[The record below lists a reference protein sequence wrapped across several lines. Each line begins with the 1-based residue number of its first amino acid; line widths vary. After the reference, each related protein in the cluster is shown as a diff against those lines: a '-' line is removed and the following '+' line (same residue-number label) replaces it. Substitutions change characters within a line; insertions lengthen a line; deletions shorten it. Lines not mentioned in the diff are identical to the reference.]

1 MAYTTIDDPSAYF
14 QTALYTGN
22 AGTNNITF
30 DGNSDMQPNLIW
42 IKERGGT
49 GSHIWVDT
57 VRGISSSSTPF
68 IKSNSTGAEVTN
80 NVNAFV
86 TSSNSDGFSLGADSY
101 FTDVNKNSST
111 YASWNWKAGT
121 SFTND
126 ASATGIGTIDST
138 GSVNQDAGFSIVEW
152 VATGSNA
159 TIKHGLSTAPSM
171 IILKTTSV
179 QKNWVVGHDSI
190 GWGKNLWLNGA
201 DTVNTSSTYWNNT
214 TPTSSVF
221 SVGTAGDTNDSGET
235 IIAYCFADVKGF
247 SKMISYTGNASTDG
261 TFVYCG
267 FKPSFILTKATAT
280 GEGWQIYDN
289 KRLGFNVTEKVLYPN
304 TSGSESTLPGA
315 VDFLSNG
322 FKWRTGDGGV
332 NSNQLYVGMAFA
344 EAPLVG
350 TNNVPCTAR

>member
-1 MAYTTIDDPSAYF
+1 MAYTTINKS
-14 QTALYTGN
+14 TAHFNTKLYTGN
-22 AGTNNITF
+22 GGTQSITGVGFKPDFTWFKNRSETF
-30 DGNSDMQPNLIW
+30 DHAFYDI
-42 IKERGGT
+42 
-49 GSHIWVDT
+49 
-57 VRGISSSSTPF
+57 VRGAYWTIQ
-68 IKSNSTGAEVTN
+68 SNT
-80 NVNAFV
+80 
-86 TSSNSDGFSLGADSY
+86 TSAQTANDGLTAWTSDGFNIGNVNN
-101 FTDVNKNSST
+101 TNKNGNNIC
-111 YASWNWKAGT
+111 SWNWKANGAGSANTDGSIT
-121 SFTND
+121 STV
-126 ASATGIGTIDST
+126 SANTT
-138 GSVNQDAGFSIVEW
+138 AGFSIVKFSNGGGG
-152 VATGSNA
+152 ATVG
-159 TIKHGLSTAPSM
+159 HGLGVVPKM
-171 IILKTTSV
+171 IIVKRLDDSGYD
-179 QKNWVVGHDSI
+179 WVVYHKNDTNGLYLNSAGYNNDGSSNSI
-190 GWGKNLWLNGA
+190 WFDGVA
-201 DTVNTSSTYWNNT
+201 
-214 TPTSSVF
+214 PTSSVF
-221 SVGTAGDTNDSGET
+221 SCGGDGRMTGSGKNF
-235 IIAYCFADVKGF
+235 IAYCFADVKGF